1 MRHSN
6 HDNNPTTTTASIYCK
21 TSSKVSTS
29 IKQCTRQLVDSPRAR
44 NQTRES
50 PQTHNPTID
59 SQKKKPQTR
68 TTITTE
74 RQEEL
79 NKTLQQQ
86 ILAHWQGWKDTTAT
100 TTGTTPSANGANRRR
115 GTEKRQVGKEKTML
129 GLEWRRWGR
138 LLNGVVWLGFRDH
151 RVFVV
156 VMRSLLHRNC
166 SCYCKLFWVKIA
178 SI

>member
-1 MRHSN
+1 MKQARSRKNTTRRVLQAKKRHEVTKGYSQQHNQNCHAPGRSSKASIKVPQNPNCFLSPPQAQNTEEKKRLFSQEMRHSN

-29 IKQCTRQLVDSPRAR
+29 IKQCTRQLVDSPQAR

-50 PQTHNPTID
+50 PQTHNPPTD

-68 TTITTE
+68 TTTTTE

-86 ILAHWQGWKDTTAT
+86 ILAHWQG
-100 TTGTTPSANGANRRR
+100 
-115 GTEKRQVGKEKTML
+115 
-129 GLEWRRWGR
+129 
-138 LLNGVVWLGFRDH
+138 
-151 RVFVV
+151 
-156 VMRSLLHRNC
+156 
-166 SCYCKLFWVKIA
+166 
-178 SI
+178 